1 MSTLQVDNI
10 NPYLSSSIILGS
22 NFVAPSADFN
32 DYYPANDVAYLSIR
46 QREGSGVVSIGIEND
61 TELTDAPLT
70 LYSYGQSG
78 SLSLDNTNGF
88 VYKIQT
94 AEDPSV
100 FHQISFGPDGA
111 FDVDTLKAGIANGE
125 IFSVEARSG
134 IAQTYVP
141 VVTITDQTGSFD
153 ARNGNFFETTLTA
166 DVDNRFIF
174 SNLDGGQTINILVTT
189 AGTATVSFEGGLV
202 KQPDGFS
209 YTPTTGPA
217 KDILTFISFDDETTY
232 LVAVKNLV

>member
-1 MSTLQVDNI
+1 
-10 NPYLSSSIILGS
+10 
-22 NFVAPSADFN
+22 
-32 DYYPANDVAYLSIR
+32 VAYLSIR
-46 QREGSGVVSIGIEND
+46 PKDTATPSIGIEND
-61 TELTDAPLT
+61 FESTDVPLT
-70 LYSYGQSG
+70 LYSYGQTG

-94 AEDPSV
+94 PEDPSV

-141 VVTITDQTGSFD
+141 EVTITDQTGSFD
-153 ARNGNFFETTLTA
+153 VRNGNFFTTTLTG
-166 DVDNRFIF
+166 DVDNRFEF
-174 SNLDGGQTINILVTT
+174 SNLDGGQTINILVNTQSS
-189 AGTATVSFEGGLV
+189 ASVSFDTSVV
-202 KQPDGFS
+202 KQPSGYS
-209 YTPTTGPA
+209 YVPTVGTA
-217 KDILTFISFDDETTY
+217 KDILTFISFDDTTLY